1 MFVPAVLPVHVPS
14 THCIPAVERVV
25 AQQGRVVSGQIIPAV
40 SDVKLTLTLESEN
53 PREFTTL
60 SDSRG
65 EYRFPAIPSASRFH
79 VSAWKEGYVFHV
91 SPDGLHFSHQQL
103 GSLRVVARD
112 LEGNPIEGVL
122 LALSSETASLTG
134 VSRSDG
140 SAVFGPLFPGRYY
153 LHAQLKEFR
162 FLPAGQT
169 VDVAEGDE
177 SGVSLQGERIAFSA
191 FGSVVTL
198 TGQPLPRK
206 KIIAE
211 SPAGIRESAS
221 TDLEGNFRV
230 RGLKPGARF
239 SLRVLGEE
247 HVIPA
252 VQEIEITAGDVR
264 DVKFVSLRERT
275 AGRVSG
281 VVESDGPIPA
291 GMKVVVEGK
300 EGRKSGKVTRG
311 GSFEVKEVKEGNVR
325 VKVEGAKGKCE
336 EIEREIRKNEANHVV
351 LHCEAEKTAEMEVS
365 SGGSFVI
372 LAIAMIALFGFMER
386 ELFYCS
392 VCWNPV
398 EGGGLDEN
406 DWEIGDPIGCR
417 ELLWVDWVSGGD
429 VA

>member
-1 MFVPAVLPVHVPS
+1 MA
-14 THCIPAVERVV
+14 AR
-25 AQQGRVVSGQIIPAV
+25 
-40 SDVKLTLTLESEN
+40 
-53 PREFTTL
+53 
-60 SDSRG
+60 
-65 EYRFPAIPSASRFH
+65 
-79 VSAWKEGYVFHV
+79 KEGYVFHV

-112 LEGNPIEGVL
+112 LAGNPIEGVL
-122 LALSSETASLTG
+122 LALSSETAKLTG

-230 RGLKPGARF
+230 RGLKPGERF
-239 SLRVLGEE
+239 SLQVLGEE

-281 VVESDGPIPA
+281 VVESEGAIPA

-300 EGRKSGKVTRG
+300 EGRKTGKVTRG
-311 GSFEVKEVKEGNVR
+311 GSFEVKEVKEGKVR
-325 VKVEGAKGKCE
+325 VKVEGGKGRCE

-386 ELFYCS
+386 ELFYWS
-392 VCWNPV
+392 VCWNQVDWGSGEKGKIVGKTEGGMKWNRVFMNQGFVVNEQKVLKVIGNNQIGDISYNEEQSIEVVV
-398 EGGGLDEN
+398 EGIVDLDHGSRFEGRVLTEN
-406 DWEIGDPIGCR
+406 KLEFHLDMVKCMMMMEYWCTR
-417 ELLWVDWVSGGD
+417 
-429 VA
+429 A

>member
-1 MFVPAVLPVHVPS
+1 M
-14 THCIPAVERVV
+14 
-25 AQQGRVVSGQIIPAV
+25 
-40 SDVKLTLTLESEN
+40 KLTLTLESEN
-53 PREFTTL
+53 SREFTTL

-392 VCWNPV
+392 VCWNQV
-398 EGGGLDEN
+398 
-406 DWEIGDPIGCR
+406 
-417 ELLWVDWVSGGD
+417 
-429 VA
+429 